1 MSSPHLPST
10 RFLLRRTDILLLRL
24 HALLSTPSGIDRT
37 LCTLSYTLTFLH
49 ARLSPLLTLRLS
61 RLAAS
66 IASKAS
72 DALLP
77 GETLIASLPAP
88 TSIALLSR
96 TTTSLKSLAA
106 LIADFRI
113 FIRLWGLLGIYAWA
127 RDTWASPPADAVLRR
142 ITWAQVGVNAAYQ
155 VLENGAYLASHG
167 VLVSEGWVGERGAR
181 RQARWWVWSSRFWA
195 AHVGLEFL
203 RLGYLW
209 RKQHSRRSTDGE
221 GEKEDK
227 IERKAE
233 QELWWRDLVSNAAYG
248 PLTVHWSLEEGCL
261 SESWVGLL
269 GMVAG
274 GVGLRERWRATAAV
288 VR

>member
-1 MSSPHLPST
+1 MSPPTNLRP
-10 RFLLRRTDILLLRL
+10 LLRKTDILLLRL
-24 HALLSTPSGIDRT
+24 NALLSTPSGIDRT
-37 LCTLSYTLTFLH
+37 LCTLSYTLTLLH
-49 ARLSPLLTLRLS
+49 ARLSPLLTHRLAA
-61 RLAAS
+61 LAAS

-77 GETLIASLPAP
+77 GETLIATLPAP
-88 TSIALLSR
+88 ASIRALSR
-96 TTTSLKSLAA
+96 TTASIKALAG

-113 FIRLWGLLGIYAWA
+113 FVRLWGLLGIYAWA
-127 RDTWASPPADAVLRR
+127 RSTWASPPADAVLRR
-142 ITWAQVGVNAAYQ
+142 ITWAQVAVNAAYQ
-155 VLENGAYLASHG
+155 FLENGAYLASKG
-167 VLVSEGWVGERGAR
+167 VLVSEGWVGEKGDR

-209 RKQHSRRSTDGE
+209 RKERRMEEKGVDGE

-227 IERKAE
+227 IVREAER
-233 QELWWRDLVSNAAYG
+233 ELWWRDLVSNAAYG

-274 GVGLRERWRATAAV
+274 GVGLRERWKATAAIV
-288 VR
+288 Q